1 VLSAERELDTD
12 VSCEPFEPLIGELVD
27 GTLDGTPRHTLEAHL
42 STCPTCAR
50 LVEELLVVRRAAR
63 ALPPLV
69 PPPSAW
75 TRLADTHARERTA
88 GDAPGLWRR
97 LWLPLAAAAVL
108 VLAVT
113 AAFIVKRPSQVTA
126 PATTASTPAPVDPST
141 ATSAELIGSVEAE
154 LQQTERHLERAVAGL
169 EALARDRQSLD
180 PQVNDEVQKN
190 MLVID
195 RAIGESRAALRS
207 DPLSAE
213 AQDSLF
219 EAFRAK
225 IALLQDT
232 VALINEVR
240 KGNQAEAA
248 RIADGMNKS

>member
-1 VLSAERELDTD
+1 M
-12 VSCEPFEPLIGELVD
+12 SCEQFEPLIGELVD
-27 GTLDGTPRHTLEAHL
+27 GTLDGAPRHTLETHL
-42 STCPTCAR
+42 GTCPACAA
-50 LVEELLVVRRAAR
+50 LVDELLVVRRAAR
-63 ALPPLV
+63 ALPPLA
-69 PPPSAW
+69 PPA
-75 TRLADTHARERTA
+75 RVKARVLEAIGRERA
-88 GDAPGLWRR
+88 GTRSAGAWRR
-97 LWLPLAAAAVL
+97 FVLPLTAAAVI
-108 VLAVT
+108 VLGV
-113 AAFIVKRPSQVTA
+113 AAALMLRPQTTTSPATG
-126 PATTASTPAPVDPST
+126 ATTAGPAAVDPQT
-141 ATSAELIGSVEAE
+141 ATDAELIGSVEAE

-169 EALARDRQSLD
+169 EALARDRQTLD
-180 PQVNDEVQKN
+180 PQVADEVQKN

-195 RAIGESRAALRS
+195 RAIGESRAALRGN
-207 DPLSAE
+207 PLSAE

>member
-1 VLSAERELDTD
+1 MSCQRYDT
-12 VSCEPFEPLIGELVD
+12 LIGELVD
-27 GTLDGTPRHTLEAHL
+27 GTLDGAPRHELEAHL
-42 STCPTCAR
+42 TTCPSCAR
-50 LVEELLVVRRAAR
+50 LVEELLIVRRAAR
-63 ALPPLV
+63 AMGPLT
-69 PPPSAW
+69 PPPRAKA
-75 TRLADTHARERTA
+75 RVLAAVADERQRGHA
-88 GDAPGLWRR
+88 APAWRR
-97 LWLPLAAAAVL
+97 FALPLAAAAVL
-108 VLAVT
+108 VVAVS
-113 AAFIVKRPSQVTA
+113 AAVLLLKPSTPA
-126 PATTASTPAPVDPST
+126 GPAATTASAPAEIDPTT
-141 ATSAELIGSVEAE
+141 ATPDQLIGSVEAE
-154 LQQTERHLERAVAGL
+154 LRQTERHLERAVTSL
-169 EALARDRQSLD
+169 EALARDRQALD
-180 PQVNDEVQKN
+180 PQVATEVQQS

-195 RAIGESRAALRS
+195 RAIGESRAALRT